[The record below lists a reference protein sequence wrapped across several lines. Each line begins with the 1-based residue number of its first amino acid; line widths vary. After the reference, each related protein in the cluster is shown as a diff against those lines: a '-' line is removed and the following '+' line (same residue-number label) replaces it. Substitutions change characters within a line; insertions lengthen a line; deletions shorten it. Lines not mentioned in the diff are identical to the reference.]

1 VLRLWLD
8 SHLSPALARGLRER
22 GYDVVALQEEPRSL
36 RGLPDDLL
44 LAEAARQGR
53 AIVTYNARDFAP
65 LHRAVL
71 AGGRSHAGIV
81 LISSQAIRQDD
92 IGGQVR
98 ALAAFLD
105 EHAGEPD
112 IRDRLVW
119 VRPAPRPRSH

>member
-8 SHLSPALARGLRER
+8 GHLSPALARGLRER
-22 GYDVVALQEEPRSL
+22 GYDVVALQEEARFL

-44 LAEAARQGR
+44 LAEAAHRGR

-65 LHRAVL
+65 LHRVFL

-92 IGGQVR
+92 IGGQSQ
-98 ALAAFLD
+98 ALTAFLD
-105 EHAGEPD
+105 EHAGETE

-119 VRPAPRPRSH
+119 VRPVRRQE

>member
-1 VLRLWLD
+1 MLRFWLD

-65 LHRAVL
+65 LHRAFL

-92 IGGQVR
+92 IGGQLR

-105 EHAGEPD
+105 EHAGETD

-119 VRPAPRPRSH
+119 IRSVSRQG